1 MHLQVIPPDPCLAHL
16 LMPFMAMQLDG
27 EDSHLPASLNPQ
39 VHLYLRGTV
48 TVLLPDGGTW
58 QPPRFGLCG
67 PCPQPRYSHAAADT
81 RFIVVSFRPGLLP
94 DAMQVVMAEL
104 VQNMLPMDHF
114 APQASIGLMD
124 QVDTLLAQQLPMQ
137 AELAAATALLQQF
150 LLQTLNLSARQSYG
164 QKMLTAHP
172 RIFLPILKLAEVIGL
187 GTRQMERQVLTYF
200 GVPLREVRRMARF
213 GLTLP
218 MLWQASGRGDLTR
231 IAHEAGY
238 FDQAH
243 MHREFVAL
251 AGIAPSELLDKITSA
266 DPAYWLY
273 RMPLAQFE
281 QLFYP
286 MPLKD
291 WRGWELPD
299 G

>member
-1 MHLQVIPPDPCLAHL
+1 MHLQVIPPDPRLAHL
-16 LMPFMAMQLDG
+16 LMPFMAMQLDD

-39 VHLYLRGTV
+39 LHLYLRGAV

-67 PCPQPRYSHAAADT
+67 PCPLPRYSRAAADT

-94 DAMQVVMAEL
+94 DALPVMMSEL
-104 VQNMLPMDHF
+104 VQNMMPMDHF
-114 APQASIGLMD
+114 APQASAHCMSELD
-124 QVDTLLAQQLPMQ
+124 DLLAQGLPMQ
-137 AELAAATALLQQF
+137 AELAAATELLQDF
-150 LLQTLNLSARQSYG
+150 LLRVLNLSARQSYG
-164 QKMLTAHP
+164 QQMLAAHP
-172 RIFLPILKLAEVIGL
+172 RIFLPILKLAEIIGL
-187 GTRQMERQVLTYF
+187 GTRQMERQVVANF

-243 MHREFVAL
+243 MHREFMAL
-251 AGIAPSELLDKITSA
+251 AGIAPSELLDKIASG

-273 RMPLAQFE
+273 RIPLAQFE

-286 MPLKD
+286 MSLKD
-291 WRGWELPD
+291 WRGWEMAD
-299 G
+299 N